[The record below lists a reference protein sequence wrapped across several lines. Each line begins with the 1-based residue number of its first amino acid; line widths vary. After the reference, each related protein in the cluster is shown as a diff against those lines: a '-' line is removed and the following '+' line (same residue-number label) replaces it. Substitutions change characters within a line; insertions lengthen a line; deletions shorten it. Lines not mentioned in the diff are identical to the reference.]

1 MVDIDDINENPET
14 FDQLTALEAKQRA
27 KEASKP
33 LIDHLP
39 DAVIKNEMGL
49 PTLLAGT
56 GEKLIIERYATVL
69 SHRPWL
75 DTKTYTITNVNL
87 ATGVV
92 GLWDD
97 DLHRSATTNFIEGVK
112 CGYRFKLTTRKGM
125 QIGKRKRGRPRKN
138 PTDAP
143 ELMKPVELG
152 PDGQPIKKRRGRPA
166 GTKNR
171 DRDVIKAEKMAK
183 LTVKKNKRKGKG
195 K

>member
-14 FDQLTALEAKQRA
+14 FDELTALEAKQRA

-39 DAVIKNEMGL
+39 DAVVKDEMGL
-49 PTLLAGT
+49 LALSAGT
-56 GEKLIIERYATVL
+56 GDKLIIERYATVL

-87 ATGVV
+87 ATGFV

-97 DLHRSATTNFIEGVK
+97 DLHRAASTNFIEGVK

-143 ELMKPVELG
+143 ELAKPVELG

-166 GTKNR
+166 GVKNR
-171 DRDVIKAEKMAK
+171 PKDVIVAEKKAK
-183 LTVKKNKRKGKG
+183 ISKRKAKNR
-195 K
+195 

>member
-14 FDQLTALEAKQRA
+14 FDELTALEAKQRA

-39 DAVIKNEMGL
+39 DAVVKDEMGL
-49 PTLLAGT
+49 LALSAGP
-56 GEKLIIERYATVL
+56 GDKLIIERYATVL

-87 ATGVV
+87 ATGIV

-97 DLHRSATTNFIEGVK
+97 DLHRSASTNFIEGVK

-143 ELMKPVELG
+143 ELAKPVELG

-166 GTKNR
+166 GVKNR
-171 DRDVIKAEKMAK
+171 PKNVIVAEKKAK
-183 LTVKKNKRKGKG
+183 ISKRKAKNR
-195 K
+195 

>member
-14 FDQLTALEAKQRA
+14 FDELTALEAKQRA

-39 DAVIKNEMGL
+39 DAVVKDEMGL
-49 PTLLAGT
+49 LALSAGT
-56 GEKLIIERYATVL
+56 GDKLIIERYATVL

-87 ATGVV
+87 ATGFV

-97 DLHRSATTNFIEGVK
+97 DLHRTASTNFIEGVK

-143 ELMKPVELG
+143 ELAKPVELG

-166 GTKNR
+166 GVKNR
-171 DRDVIKAEKMAK
+171 PKDVIVAEKKAK
-183 LTVKKNKRKGKG
+183 ISKRKAKNR
-195 K
+195 

>member
-14 FDQLTALEAKQRA
+14 FDELTALEAKQRA

-39 DAVIKNEMGL
+39 DAVVKDEMGL
-49 PTLLAGT
+49 LALSAGP
-56 GEKLIIERYATVL
+56 GDKLIIERYATVL

-87 ATGVV
+87 ATGIV

-97 DLHRSATTNFIEGVK
+97 DLHRSASTNFIEGVK

-143 ELMKPVELG
+143 ELAKPVELG

-166 GTKNR
+166 GVKNLPKDVIVAEKKAKISKRKAKNR
-171 DRDVIKAEKMAK
+171 
-183 LTVKKNKRKGKG
+183 
-195 K
+195 